1 MDARTDAEISRDVAQ
16 VAGALL
22 LELRAGYGP
31 IDDKD
36 AANALRKLADRTS
49 HERIM
54 ELLSA
59 ARPDDAI
66 LSEEG
71 KDDAARLDA
80 EGQPMGVLR
89 GIDLRIAPGERV
101 GLVGASGADV
111 VTLGA
116 VITSASADLASGSD
130 QLTLANGTNSL
141 STSNIES
148 AGRNNSRL

>member
-22 LELRAGYGP
+22 LELRDGYGP

-66 LSEEG
+66 LSEETEDSFHRLEANRVWIIDPLDG
-71 KDDAARLDA
+71 THNYSRAFPWFGISIALQHNGHLLAGVGQRQAAA
-80 EGQPMGVLR
+80 PVVLAQR
-89 GIDLRIAPGERV
+89 SRARRRTRRRWFG
-101 GLVGASGADV
+101 
-111 VTLGA
+111 
-116 VITSASADLASGSD
+116 
-130 QLTLANGTNSL
+130 
-141 STSNIES
+141 STSRAKS
-148 AGRNNSRL
+148 